1 MDQGFKQVK
10 NLEAVVED
18 VFRFCGCQVAVD

>member
-18 VFRFCGCQVAVD
+18 VFRFSGRQVVVD